1 VEKIPIVQ
9 VWNAQR
15 RGAVDLAG
23 LRQFARKAFERCLR
37 LPGGKAKVV
46 NDLSELNIVLVS
58 DRRIAELHRRF
69 MNIAGATDVLTFQHG
84 EIVASVET
92 AQRNAA
98 RFGCSVD
105 EEIKRYIVHGFL
117 HLLGLNDKTAAER
130 KTMERAQE
138 KILRSMRSGSR

>member
-1 VEKIPIVQ
+1 M
-9 VWNAQR
+9 NAGR
-15 RGAVDLAG
+15 
-23 LRQFARKAFERCLR
+23 
-37 LPGGKAKVV
+37 
-46 NDLSELNIVLVS
+46 DLSELSVVLVS

-105 EEIKRYIVHGFL
+105 EEIQRYIVHGFL

-130 KTMERAQE
+130 ETMERAQE
-138 KILRSMRSGSR
+138 KVLRSMRSGSR